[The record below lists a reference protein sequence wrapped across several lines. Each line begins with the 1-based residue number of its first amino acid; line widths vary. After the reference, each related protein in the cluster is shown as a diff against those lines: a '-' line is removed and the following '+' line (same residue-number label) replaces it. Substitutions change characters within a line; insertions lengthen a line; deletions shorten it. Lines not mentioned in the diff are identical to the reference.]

1 MHWVHL
7 VDIVK
12 AKDIPP
18 DFQPF
23 VDFQAR
29 VESIEVSDQEKIAIL
44 VVEDTSCYIPVFLE
58 TLGSIEELD
67 ERLEEQEAQL
77 TKESRDSI
85 SKSWERISS
94 SPGVKE

>member
-1 MHWVHL
+1 MHWIHL

-12 AKDIPP
+12 AKDVPP

-29 VESIEVSDQEKIAIL
+29 VESVEVSDQEKIAIL

-58 TLGSIEELD
+58 TLGSMEELE
-67 ERLEEQEAQL
+67 ERLEEQDAQL
-77 TKESRDSI
+77 TKESRESI
-85 SKSWERISS
+85 RRTWIRIS
-94 SPGVKE
+94 P